1 MSDVMLEARFAGTL
15 GAFSLDAA
23 FDFPQNGVTALF
35 GPSGCGKTTLLRC
48 FAGLE
53 HLKDGTFAI
62 DGEVWQDGRRFR
74 PAHRRAVGYVFQHAN
89 LFQHLTV
96 RNNLRFAMKRAR
108 GESAG
113 RFDELTSLLGL
124 EDLLERTPGRL
135 SGGERQR
142 VGIARALL
150 SAPRL
155 LLMDEPM
162 SALDLQARQD
172 IFPYLENLRHTLSIP
187 VLYVTHAPEEVAR
200 FTDHLVVLRE
210 GRVIGAGPTPE
221 TLARLD
227 LPIAHERRA
236 GIAVDA
242 TIADIDLKWHLALAK
257 FDGGALWV
265 SDTGKA
271 VGECV
276 RLMIH
281 ARDVSIALVE
291 NPKVSIVNRVPATIR
306 QISRS
311 EDPSVHVIT
320 LAIGNTIIMA
330 RVTARSSYLLDLK
343 PEMKVFAQIKSVAV
357 IS

>member
-1 MSDVMLEARFAGTL
+1 MSEAMLKARFEGAL
-15 GAFSLDAA
+15 GAFALNAE
-23 FDFPQNGVTALF
+23 FEFPQNGVTGIF

-53 HLKDGTFAI
+53 HLRNGAFSI
-62 DGEVWQDGRRFR
+62 DGQTWQDARRFR
-74 PAHRRAVGYVFQHAN
+74 PAHRREVGYVFQHAN

-96 RNNLRFAMKRAR
+96 RDNLRFAIKRAR
-108 GESAG
+108 AENTG

-124 EDLLERTPGRL
+124 GDLLERMPGRL

-172 IFPYLENLRHTLSIP
+172 IFPYLENLRNTLSIP

-200 FTDHLVVLRE
+200 FTDHLVVMRE
-210 GRVIGAGPTPE
+210 GKVIGAGPTPD

-227 LPIAHERRA
+227 LPLAHERRA

-242 TIADIDLKWHLALAK
+242 RIADIDLKWHLALAK
-257 FDGGALWV
+257 FDGGALWI
-265 SDTGKA
+265 SDAGKA
-271 VGECV
+271 VGERV
-276 RLMIH
+276 RLMIQ
-281 ARDVSIALVE
+281 ARDVSIALIE
-291 NPKVSIVNRVPATIR
+291 NPKVSIVNRIPATIR

-311 EDPSVHVIT
+311 EDPSVQVVT
-320 LAIGNTIIMA
+320 LEMGSTVIMA

-343 PEMKVFAQIKSVAV
+343 PGMTVFAQIKSVAMV
-357 IS
+357 D